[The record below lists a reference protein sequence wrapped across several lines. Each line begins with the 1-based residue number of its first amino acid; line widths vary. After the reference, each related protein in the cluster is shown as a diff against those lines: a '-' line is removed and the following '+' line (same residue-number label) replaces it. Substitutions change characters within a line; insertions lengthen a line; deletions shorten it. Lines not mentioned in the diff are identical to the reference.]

1 VDIRPLGVI
10 ATLGEHLPL
19 VLTQNDV
26 SVAEIDYADVL
37 GKVYEYPSRYRKLIQ
52 PGERFVY
59 YRGRRRADGSSQT
72 PTYLGCGTIGKITE
86 IGDRFRCTV
95 ENYQEFKHPV
105 LFRVGDSY
113 REPEANQR
121 RAVGF
126 YFQVGVRPIDQRA
139 FDKILAAGLG
149 RAATKKVATV
159 QEPRPKADSAPTDAE
174 DKVLDLALTLATA
187 EAKSQWPEA
196 TIFRAPAGQYY
207 SLIVRHADGRTHH
220 VAVKATAHEEPRIRL
235 SSGEV
240 TYADRHAANYS
251 LWVFYAMDV
260 EAGAGRLIKRTGRVT
275 DDDVDLKSAVHGGRL
290 RNVKT
295 GKMIGAPLV

>member
-1 VDIRPLGVI
+1 M
-10 ATLGEHLPL
+10 PL

-59 YRGRRRADGSSQT
+59 YRGRRRADGSSQS
-72 PTYLGCGTIGKITE
+72 PTYLGCGTVGKITE
-86 IGDRFRCTV
+86 IGDRFRCTI
-95 ENYQEFKHPV
+95 EDYLEFKDPV
-105 LFRVGDSY
+105 LFKVGDAY

-126 YFQVGVRPIDQRA
+126 YFQVGVRPIEQRA
-139 FDKILAAGLG
+139 FDKILTAGLG

-159 QEPRPKADSAPTDAE
+159 QEPKPKAGATPADGK
-174 DKVLDLALTLATA
+174 DKILDLALALATA
-187 EAKSQWPEA
+187 EAKSQWPAA

-207 SLIVRHADGRTHH
+207 SLIVRHPDGKTHH
-220 VAVKATAHEEPRIRL
+220 VAVKATAHDEPRIRL

-251 LWVFYAMDV
+251 LWVFYAMDGKTGV
-260 EAGAGRLIKRTGRVT
+260 GRLIKRMGRIT
-275 DDDVDLKSAVHGGRL
+275 NDDIDLSSAVHGGRL
-290 RNVKT
+290 KNTKA
-295 GKMIGAPLV
+295 GKKVGPIPG